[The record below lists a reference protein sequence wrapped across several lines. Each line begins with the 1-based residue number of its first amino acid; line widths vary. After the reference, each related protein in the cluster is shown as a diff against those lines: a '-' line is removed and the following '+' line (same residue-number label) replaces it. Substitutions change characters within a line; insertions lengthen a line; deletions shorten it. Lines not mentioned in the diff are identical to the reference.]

1 MSYDAKIS
9 FHYDSKWTY
18 DSDYLPEEHITME
31 FPAHDLSTI
40 QLFGAFRKFLLAAGQ
55 RNSSITAGALS
66 LAFNESLSD
75 EEMRKTAEEYDLI
88 LIEDHHKKVV
98 ELEKKIH
105 DLEVE
110 IIDLSAHLSR
120 KENPDFPQY
129 TDEEMEAMSLHAK
142 EKGITRKTLENAYKV
157 CPDCGDKY
165 GEYVKTVSSWWQDN
179 CDVCGEERAVT
190 ECRDYG
196 YLKRGIEELSK

>member
-1 MSYDAKIS
+1 MTFNAKIS
-9 FHYDSKWTY
+9 FKYDSEWTY

-55 RNSSITAGALS
+55 RDSSIAAGALS

-88 LIEDHHKKVV
+88 LAEDHHKKVQ

-120 KENPDFPQY
+120 RENPDFSQY
-129 TDEEMEAMSLHAK
+129 TDQEMEAMSLHAK
-142 EKGITRKTLENAYKV
+142 EKEVTKKTLENAYKV
-157 CPDCGDKY
+157 CRDCGNKY
-165 GEYVKTVSSWWQDN
+165 GTYVSGVSSWWEDT
-179 CDVCGEERAVT
+179 CDVCRGHKPVT
-190 ECRDYG
+190 EARDFSW
-196 YLKRGIEELSK
+196 LKKGIEELKK